1 MRLPHSLHWR
11 IAIAYTALIFLTMGT
26 VSVYLVDFVSD
37 NFQADLESRLVQE
50 ALLISDKSA
59 QFFNPLDTDA
69 LQQISNRTGTIIN
82 GRVTIFNGN
91 GVAVADTPGE
101 LRQAQPISPEVRDA
115 INTGRGHDIRLG
127 GTANENT
134 LFIAIPILDNGTPVG
149 VARIGVPMSIVQSKI
164 NQIFLTIFLSA
175 VVVGVLS
182 VSLGYLI
189 AVRSSR
195 SVYSVTEGARL
206 LSEGDL
212 DHRVRALSSDE
223 TRDLAD
229 AFNSMAATIKDNLAD
244 LSDQRNKLAVILE
257 TMADG
262 VIVIDEDGQVSRI
275 NRSAEWFLDVK
286 VNETYGGRISEVVR
300 DHELQQLVTN
310 AMESGAPQFAEV
322 ELHFQRRYLSAI
334 ATPLAAEGADSVLL
348 TLHDLTR
355 IRQVETTRKEFVTNV
370 SHELRSPLTSI
381 KAMVET
387 LQDGALDDKTA
398 AVDFLRRIHR
408 DVDRMSGMVNDLLEL
423 ASLESGQTPIHL
435 SPVDMGPLLEEVVSD
450 CQTSANQHNVAVEVS
465 LPTNMPL
472 VTAEEEK
479 VHQVVTNLIEN
490 ALKFTPENGRITI
503 SANVGVREIKF
514 TVSDTGP
521 GIDSEHLPHVFER
534 FYKVDRARRDGGSG
548 LGLAIVKHIVQSH
561 DGDVSVEST
570 IGEGSAFSFTLPR
583 AN

>member
-398 AVDFLRRIHR
+398 AVNFLRRIHR